1 MCLPPA
7 NARIWPNPLLY
18 SAVYHRYSLKSFQLC
33 KSAQT
38 YSYRKYF
45 EHIVARFQRDSSCL
59 TTIDNIK
66 PELCRNSAPLYNP
79 MSVVDNSALLFFH
92 SSHFNCN
99 NNKFNPLSRVLK
111 ENINKI
117 YKMQHFTTL
126 ENAAY
131 TSFSKHSVLI
141 PRGQSVSA
149 VTGGVEYFR
158 EDRQHTIS
166 LRTRLCTCAVLSSR
180 KYSTPPVTA
189 DTLCSRG
196 ISTECFEKLVSSI
209 SKGGKMLHFVYF
221 VYVFF

>member
-33 KSAQT
+33 KSAQA
-38 YSYRKYF
+38 YWYPKHF
-45 EHIVARFQRDSSCL
+45 EHIVARFQGDSSCL
-59 TTIDNIK
+59 TIDNIK
-66 PELCRNSAPLYNP
+66 PELCRNSAPLYIP
-79 MSVVDNSALLFFH
+79 TSVVDNSAPLFLH

-126 ENAAY
+126 GNAAY
-131 TSFSKHSVLI
+131 NFLKHSVLI

-149 VTGGVEYFR
+149 VTGGIENFR
-158 EDRQHTIS
+158 EDRQHTCPIS
-166 LRTRLCTCAVLSSR
+166 FPKRLCAVYLRENIQPPLSR
-180 KYSTPPVTA
+180 PT
-189 DTLCSRG
+189 
-196 ISTECFEKLVSSI
+196 
-209 SKGGKMLHFVYF
+209 HFVYI
-221 VYVFF
+221 FF

>member
-7 NARIWPNPLLY
+7 NARICPNPLLY

-38 YSYRKYF
+38 YWYRKYF
-45 EHIVARFQRDSSCL
+45 EHIVARFQGDSSCL
-59 TTIDNIK
+59 TIDNIK

-79 MSVVDNSALLFFH
+79 MSVVDNSASLFFH

-99 NNKFNPLSRVLK
+99 DNKSNPLSRVLK

-117 YKMQHFTTL
+117 YKMQHFSTL
-126 ENAAY
+126 GNAAY
-131 TSFSKHSVLI
+131 KFFKTSVLI

-158 EDRQHTIS
+158 EDRQHIACDNSEPKKCMYLFLT
-166 LRTRLCTCAVLSSR
+166 AG
-180 KYSTPPVTA
+180 KFVTA
-189 DTLCSRG
+189 VQKYCWRLNTKCN
-196 ISTECFEKLVSSI
+196 
-209 SKGGKMLHFVYF
+209 
-221 VYVFF
+221 